1 LWSGVHQMDDDLVRI
16 SDVLDGFGIK
26 IGLGR
31 SKDASVVW
39 SRWTEI
45 VGDAIAA
52 HAEPSSLRDGVL
64 KVRADSPTWAAEL
77 GYLVEEIRGKAN
89 ALIGRQSVVDVR
101 VWTGPGHVTRE
112 VMRHTRGSS
121 DPRVAADQAAKRPP
135 AIEPREAFERARE
148 AWRRRHE
155 DEGPGP
161 R

>member
-1 LWSGVHQMDDDLVRI
+1 MGDDLVRI

-26 IGLGR
+26 VGLGR
-31 SKDASVVW
+31 SKDASVIW
-39 SRWTEI
+39 SRWTGI

-89 ALIGRQSVVDVR
+89 ALIGRQSVVEVR
-101 VWTGPGHVTRE
+101 VWTGPGRVTRE
-112 VMRHTRGSS
+112 AMRHTSRSS
-121 DPRVAADQAAKRPP
+121 DPTPAVEKTAKRPP
-135 AIEPREAFERARE
+135 AVDPREAFEKARE

-155 DEGPGP
+155 NEGPGP